1 MPELPEVETVRRQL
15 APAMV
20 GFRFERV
27 ILRRKDLRQPFP
39 RRLVSRL
46 EGATVESLSR
56 RAKYLL
62 AALSSGHTLIVH
74 LGMSGS
80 FRIERDVRFTAEG
93 FDPESGEP
101 ERHDHVIF
109 HMSSGATLFFNDPRR
124 FGIVDLARTDAVRA
138 LAALSGLGPEPHS
151 DEFDG
156 ETLAAASAGKRTPIK
171 VALLDQR
178 VAAGVGN
185 IYASEALHRVGL
197 SPRRTAAVLA
207 TKAGRP
213 RAIASRLAQA
223 IKDVLN
229 EAIERAEGRN
239 YRSSRFRVYE
249 REGEPCLRAGCNGR
263 IKRITQAGRST
274 FYCPMCQR

>member
-15 APAMV
+15 APAMI

-27 ILRRKDLRQPFP
+27 MLRRKNLRQPFP
-39 RRLVSRL
+39 RRLVARL

-56 RAKYLL
+56 RGKYLL
-62 AALSSGHTLIVH
+62 ASLSSGDTLIVH

-80 FRIERDVRFTAEG
+80 FRIERGLRLTPEG

-124 FGIVDLARTDAVRA
+124 FGIVDLAKTDAVRA
-138 LAALSGLGPEPHS
+138 LAALRGLGPEPLS
-151 DEFDG
+151 EEFDG
-156 ETLAAASAGKRTPIK
+156 KTLAGSCAGKRTPIK

-197 SPRRTAAVLA
+197 SPRRQASVLA

-213 RAIASRLAQA
+213 REIAFALAQA

-249 REGEPCLRAGCNGR
+249 REGERCLRPGCGGR
-263 IKRITQAGRST
+263 IKRIAQAGRST
-274 FYCPMCQR
+274 FYCPVCQR